1 VAAQKSHTLKL
12 LTKLLQDLTNAS
24 GMVMYTDLTKHPNGG
39 WMYRCLGKHL
49 LYGCNQI
56 CGALGRLKYVAKG

>member
-1 VAAQKSHTLKL
+1 
-12 LTKLLQDLTNAS
+12 
-24 GMVMYTDLTKHPNGG
+24 MVMYTDSTKHPNGV

-56 CGALGRLKYVAKG
+56 CGALGPDDTKDMEATTTVV